1 MTLIRRNENW
11 LPSMFNDFFDNARME
26 RNTSSAPAVN
36 VMEHEK
42 GYSVEIAAPGMTRDD
57 FNVELNEDG
66 NLVITVEKKQEN
78 EQQKQGHYLRREF
91 SYSKFR
97 QLLVLPEDIDKDRIS
112 AAVEH
117 GVLSIELPKL
127 PEETAKP
134 QVRSIEVK

>member
-1 MTLIRRNENW
+1 MTLIRRNDNW
-11 LPSMFNDFFDNARME
+11 LPSMFNDFFDNSHLEKM
-26 RNTSSAPAVN
+26 TSSAPAVN
-36 VMEHEK
+36 VMEHDN
-42 GYSVEIAAPGMTRDD
+42 GYSVEIAAPGMTKND

-78 EQQKQGHYLRREF
+78 EQDKKGHYLRREF

-97 QLLVLPEDIDKDRIS
+97 QLLVLPEDIDKEKIS
-112 AAVEH
+112 ASVEH

-127 PEETAKP
+127 PEENAKP